1 MLDII
6 LTILKFAGISIGI
19 LLAII
24 LVVLLLVLFVP
35 VRYDLNG
42 ENQEKLKA
50 EGKVHWLCRIVTYQ
64 ISYEHEELKQ
74 VVRIFGVPVWK
85 K

>member
-6 LTILKFAGISIGI
+6 LTILKFAGIGIGMI
-19 LLAII
+19 LAII
-24 LVVLLLVLFVP
+24 LVVLLLILFVP
-35 VRYDLNG
+35 VRYDVNG
-42 ENQEKLKA
+42 ENQEKLTAK
-50 EGKVHWLCRIVTYQ
+50 GNVHWLFRIVTYQ
-64 ISYEHEELKQ
+64 ISYENEELKQ

>member
-6 LTILKFAGISIGI
+6 LTILKFAGIGVGI
-19 LLAII
+19 LLAIV

-35 VRYDLNG
+35 VRYDLDG
-42 ENQEKLKA
+42 ENQEELMAK
-50 EGKVHWLCRIVTYQ
+50 GKVHWLFRIVTYQ
-64 ISYEHEELKQ
+64 ISYENEELKQ
-74 VVRIFGVPVWK
+74 VLRIFGVPVWK